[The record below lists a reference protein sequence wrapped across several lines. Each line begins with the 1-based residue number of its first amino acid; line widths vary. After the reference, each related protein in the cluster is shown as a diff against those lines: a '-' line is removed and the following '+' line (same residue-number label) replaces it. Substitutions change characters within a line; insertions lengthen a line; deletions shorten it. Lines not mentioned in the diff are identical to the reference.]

1 MAEPILRAVTAQG
14 YETPTPIQ
22 SAAIPALL
30 DYHDVMGIAQTGTGK
45 TASFILPILSQLAGA
60 KDKRHRKSCRALVL
74 APTREL
80 AAQIADSARAYSKY
94 MKCSVA
100 LVVGG
105 AKHGPQ
111 RSALAKGVDILVAT
125 PGRLMDHMDAGT
137 IRIDTTEMLV
147 IDEADQMLDMG
158 FLPAVRKII
167 SHTPENRQTAMF
179 SATMPKQIKRLA
191 QDCLSEP
198 KEISVT
204 PQGRPVERIDQQI
217 MHVPKSNKR
226 TVLVDLLKENGL
238 DRAIVFTRTKRGA
251 DRVCQDI
258 KKAGLKAA
266 ALHGNKSQGQRQ
278 KALDGFKGGRTPILV
293 ATDIAARG
301 IDVSGVSHVIN
312 FELPNVPE
320 AYVHRIGRTAR
331 AGENGCAISLC
342 DPSEKPLL
350 KDIERFIGGKIGSKT
365 TETSAKT
372 SKGKSRGRRSATQRT
387 KGNTDMATGS
397 VKWFNATKGYGFIEP
412 DEGGKDVFVHI
423 SAVEKAGL
431 RGLND
436 GQKVSYD
443 LETDE
448 ARGKTSAVN
457 IVAE

>member
-1 MAEPILRAVTAQG
+1 MRAVTAQG
-14 YETPTPIQ
+14 YEAPTPIQ
-22 SAAIPALL
+22 AQAIPALL

-45 TASFILPILSQLAGA
+45 TASFTLPILSQLAQA
-60 KDKRHRKSCRALVL
+60 KDKRHRKSCRALIL

-80 AAQIADSARAYSKY
+80 AAQIAESARAYSKF

-111 RSALAKGVDILVAT
+111 RSAMAKGVDILVAT

-167 SHTPENRQTAMF
+167 SHTPDNRQTAMF
-179 SATMPKQIKRLA
+179 SATMPKQIKSLA
-191 QDCLSEP
+191 KDCLQDP
-198 KEISVT
+198 VEISVT

-226 TVLVDLLKENGL
+226 AVLMDLLKANGL

-251 DRVCQDI
+251 DRVCRDI
-258 KKAGLKAA
+258 KNAGLKAA

-278 KALDGFKGGRTPILV
+278 KALDGFKAGKTPILV

-342 DPSEKPLL
+342 DPAEKPLL
-350 KDIERFIGGKIGSKT
+350 KDIERLIGGKLGVAGAAQTVKT
-365 TETSAKT
+365 APVKPCGTQSAAQ
-372 SKGKSRGRRSATQRT
+372 SMKGQH
-387 KGNTDMATGS
+387 DMATGS
-397 VKWFNATKGYGFIEP
+397 VKWFNPTKGYGFIEP
-412 DEGGKDVFVHI
+412 EEGGKDVFVHI

-431 RGLND
+431 RTLND